1 MATYY
6 YPSVGS
12 SGYRWNVLQRV
23 YNTAGIEPLS
33 LGDVGEQTYLEFS
46 RELTEAEKAAVDA
59 VMADNPTYPPAS
71 ANTVFTL
78 MDVWNRRA
86 AIAEAL
92 GLDYDLYY
100 NESVQGSGDV
110 DLIEIHFKKQLS
122 EAEIQMVYDNY
133 PRLLNLK

>member
-12 SGYRWNVLQRV
+12 SGYRWNVLQRIA
-23 YNTAGIEPLS
+23 NAIGLEPVA
-33 LGDVGEQTYLEFS
+33 LGDVGEQTYLEFP
-46 RELTEAEKAAVDA
+46 RGLTEEEKNAVDA
-59 VMADNPTYPPAS
+59 VMADNPTYPPQT

-78 MDVWNRRA
+78 MDVWNRRQQ
-86 AIAEAL
+86 IADAL
-92 GLDYDLYY
+92 GLEYDLYY
-100 NESVQGSGDV
+100 TESMEGSGDI